1 MKTDVYQTCRNPP
14 RRRLAIL
21 IRCRGS
27 ASNPARRNAGFL
39 TLWPFVATIG
49 YEGVF
54 DMATDTVVRARIDEH
69 VKEEATSVLDKMGLT
84 VSDAIR
90 MLLIRVAREKA
101 LPFDVRIPNAET
113 AAAIE
118 EARQGKLKS
127 FNSVEELM
135 KDLNEDDS
143 ADESL

>member
-1 MKTDVYQTCRNPP
+1 
-14 RRRLAIL
+14 
-21 IRCRGS
+21 
-27 ASNPARRNAGFL
+27 
-39 TLWPFVATIG
+39 LWLQWA
-49 YEGVF
+49 EGEI
-54 DMATDTVVRARIDEH
+54 DMTTDTVVRARIDEH

-118 EARQGKLKS
+118 EARQGNLKS

-135 KDLNEDDS
+135 KDLNEDDP

>member
-1 MKTDVYQTCRNPP
+1 
-14 RRRLAIL
+14 
-21 IRCRGS
+21 
-27 ASNPARRNAGFL
+27 L
-39 TLWPFVATIG
+39 T

-54 DMATDTVVRARIDEH
+54 AMATDTVVRARIDEH

-90 MLLIRVAREKA
+90 MLLIRVAKEKA

-113 AAAIE
+113 VAAME
-118 EARQGKLKS
+118 EARRGGLKS
-127 FNSVEELM
+127 FNNVQDLL
-135 KDLNEDDS
+135 KDLNADDP

>member
-1 MKTDVYQTCRNPP
+1 VAVRSNIPGPP
-14 RRRLAIL
+14 GER
-21 IRCRGS
+21 
-27 ASNPARRNAGFL
+27 PGFL
-39 TLWPFVATIG
+39 TLWPIVATIG

>member
-1 MKTDVYQTCRNPP
+1 
-14 RRRLAIL
+14 
-21 IRCRGS
+21 
-27 ASNPARRNAGFL
+27 
-39 TLWPFVATIG
+39 
-49 YEGVF
+49 
-54 DMATDTVVRARIDEH
+54 MATDTVVRARIDRH
-69 VKEEATSVLDKMGLT
+69 VKEEATSVLDKMGLS

-118 EARQGKLKS
+118 EARQGKLES

>member
-1 MKTDVYQTCRNPP
+1 
-14 RRRLAIL
+14 
-21 IRCRGS
+21 
-27 ASNPARRNAGFL
+27 
-39 TLWPFVATIG
+39 
-49 YEGVF
+49 
-54 DMATDTVVRARIDEH
+54 MATDTVVRARIDRH
-69 VKEEATSVLDKMGLT
+69 VKEEATSVLDKMGLS

-118 EARQGKLKS
+118 EARQGKLES
-127 FNSVEELM
+127 FESVGELM

>member
-1 MKTDVYQTCRNPP
+1 M
-14 RRRLAIL
+14 
-21 IRCRGS
+21 
-27 ASNPARRNAGFL
+27 AR
-39 TLWPFVATIG
+39 
-49 YEGVF
+49 
-54 DMATDTVVRARIDEH
+54 DTVVRARIDGH
-69 VKEEATSVLDKMGLT
+69 VKEEATSVLNKMGLS

-101 LPFDVRIPNAET
+101 LPFDVRVPNAET

-118 EARQGKLKS
+118 EARQGKLES
-127 FNSVEELM
+127 FDSVGKLI

>member
-1 MKTDVYQTCRNPP
+1 
-14 RRRLAIL
+14 
-21 IRCRGS
+21 
-27 ASNPARRNAGFL
+27 
-39 TLWPFVATIG
+39 
-49 YEGVF
+49 
-54 DMATDTVVRARIDEH
+54 MATDTVVRARIDRH
-69 VKEEATSVLDKMGLT
+69 VKEEATSVLDKMGLS

-118 EARQGKLKS
+118 EARQGKLEN
-127 FNSVEELM
+127 FDSVGELM

>member
-1 MKTDVYQTCRNPP
+1 MNHGI
-14 RRRLAIL
+14 RLNLGAKMATSL
-21 IRCRGS
+21 CPQR
-27 ASNPARRNAGFL
+27 AAKFPLARKGFL
-39 TLWPFVATIG
+39 DFVAVCS
-49 YEGVF
+49 YNFV
-54 DMATDTVVRARIDEH
+54 MARDTVVRARIDGH
-69 VKEEATSVLDKMGLT
+69 VKEEATSVLDKMGLS

-101 LPFDVRIPNAET
+101 LPFDVRVPNAET

-118 EARQGKLKS
+118 EARQGKLES
-127 FNSVEELM
+127 FDSVGKLI